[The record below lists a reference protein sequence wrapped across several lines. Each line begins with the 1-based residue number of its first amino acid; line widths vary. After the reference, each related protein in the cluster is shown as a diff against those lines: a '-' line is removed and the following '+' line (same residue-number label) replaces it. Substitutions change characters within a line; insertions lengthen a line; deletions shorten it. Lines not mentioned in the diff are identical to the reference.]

1 MTPSNPSW
9 STNQIQGVSSQIQGL
24 TGTDP
29 LNYVANWNPIQ
40 QAAADQT
47 SQLVG
52 NNKFTNQAF
61 DIANLVGNY
70 KTPQV
75 SYTSLLDNL
84 DAYMN
89 PYLEDV
95 VNASLASYDKQAGTT
110 RAQAQ
115 ADMAKADAFNS
126 SRAGIG
132 YSELLGNLD
141 LGRNLQESSL
151 RTDAFNTGA
160 QLSAQDKAKMLE
172 ASMAQAEM
180 NLAKQNQGLSIASLL
195 AGMGA
200 NQDANER
207 ADIQSILDVGNT
219 LYDVE
224 NARARAPLDVTSALA
239 SMTGSMPYNL
249 FTGQTTTS
257 KSSPSALQTLGTIAL
272 GAGSLMSGGTL
283 GALGGLTGLGG
294 NLSTA
299 SKLAGL
305 TNLVKG

>member
-1 MTPSNPSW
+1 
-9 STNQIQGVSSQIQGL
+9 
-24 TGTDP
+24 
-29 LNYVANWNPIQ
+29 
-40 QAAADQT
+40 
-47 SQLVG
+47 
-52 NNKFTNQAF
+52 
-61 DIANLVGNY
+61 
-70 KTPQV
+70 
-75 SYTSLLDNL
+75 
-84 DAYMN
+84 
-89 PYLEDV
+89 
-95 VNASLASYDKQAGTT
+95 
-110 RAQAQ
+110 
-115 ADMAKADAFNS
+115 
-126 SRAGIG
+126 
-132 YSELLGNLD
+132 
-141 LGRNLQESSL
+141 
-151 RTDAFNTGA
+151 
-160 QLSAQDKAKMLE
+160 
-172 ASMAQAEM
+172 
-180 NLAKQNQGLSIASLL
+180 
-195 AGMGA
+195 MGA

-257 KSSPSALQTLGTIAL
+257 KSSPSALQTLGTLAL